1 LIKYFTYINFSQ
13 LINQI
18 SCPMKT
24 IRILLLAVLLPFVV
38 NAQTELSK
46 KTHKHTS
53 GSGREHQKNDS
64 LVRGVSFNVFVASVA
79 DFADSTKKP
88 LAKTAWQLW
97 KHEKWAELEQFF
109 STNNLNG
116 GWPPNRGALSLKMIT
131 LQAGLLVDRYGGYYD
146 ADSVFQDK
154 GTFVSFVDVPFPQR
168 ALPDKTLQSPYRV
181 YKILKP
187 IDSVKKGQI
196 IPWFNK
202 PGLGIQFELPY
213 NINDLKKGGYIA
225 EQKDK
230 ERPK

>member
-1 LIKYFTYINFSQ
+1 
-13 LINQI
+13 
-18 SCPMKT
+18 MKT
-24 IRILLLAVLLPFVV
+24 IRILLLAVLLPFVAS
-38 NAQTELSK
+38 AQTEHSQK
-46 KTHKHTS
+46 HKHVA
-53 GSGREHQKNDS
+53 GSVREHQKNDS
-64 LVRGVSFNVFVASVA
+64 IVRGVSYSVFVASVA
-79 DFADSTKKP
+79 DFADTTKKT

-154 GTFVSFVDVPFPQR
+154 GTFVSFVGVPFPQR
-168 ALPDKTLQSPYRV
+168 ALPDKALQSPYRV
-181 YKILKP
+181 YKIVKP
-187 IDSVKKGQI
+187 IDSVKRGQI

>member
-1 LIKYFTYINFSQ
+1 
-13 LINQI
+13 
-18 SCPMKT
+18 MKT
-24 IRILLLAVLLPFVV
+24 IRILLLAVLLPFVAS
-38 NAQTELSK
+38 AQTEHSQK
-46 KTHKHTS
+46 HKHVA
-53 GSGREHQKNDS
+53 GSVREHQKNDS
-64 LVRGVSFNVFVASVA
+64 LVRGVSYSVFVASVA
-79 DFADSTKKP
+79 DFADSTKKT

-97 KHEKWAELEQFF
+97 KHEQWAELEQFF

-154 GTFVSFVDVPFPQR
+154 GTFVSFVNVPFPQR

-181 YKILKP
+181 YKIVKP
-187 IDSVKKGQI
+187 IADVKKGQI

-230 ERPK
+230 ERPR

>member
-1 LIKYFTYINFSQ
+1 
-13 LINQI
+13 
-18 SCPMKT
+18 MKT
-24 IRILLLAVLLPFVV
+24 IRILLLAVLLPFAV
-38 NAQTELSK
+38 NAQTAQSK
-46 KTHKHTS
+46 KAHKHVD

-64 LVRGVSFNVFVASVA
+64 LVRGVSFSVFVASVA

-97 KHEKWAELEQFF
+97 KNEKWAELEQFF

-154 GTFVSFVDVPFPQR
+154 GTFVSFVGVPFPKR

-181 YKILKP
+181 YKIVKP
-187 IDSVKKGQI
+187 IDSVKRGQI
-196 IPWFNK
+196 IPWFDK
-202 PGLGIQFELPY
+202 PGLGTQYELPY

-230 ERPK
+230 ELAKK

>member
-1 LIKYFTYINFSQ
+1 
-13 LINQI
+13 
-18 SCPMKT
+18 MKT
-24 IRILLLAVLLPFVV
+24 IRILLLAVLLPFAV
-38 NAQTELSK
+38 NAQTAQSQ
-46 KTHKHTS
+46 KTHKHVAP
-53 GSGREHQKNDS
+53 SGRGHQKNDS
-64 LVRGVSFNVFVASVA
+64 LVRGVSFSVFVASVA

-97 KHEKWAELEQFF
+97 KNEKWAQLAQFF

-154 GTFVSFVDVPFPQR
+154 GTFVSFVGVPFPKR

-181 YKILKP
+181 YKIVKP
-187 IDSVKKGQI
+187 IDSVKRGQI
-196 IPWFNK
+196 IPWFDK
-202 PGLGIQFELPY
+202 PGLGVQFELPY
-213 NINDLKKGGYIA
+213 NINDLEKGGYIA

-230 ERPK
+230 ERPQK

>member
-1 LIKYFTYINFSQ
+1 
-13 LINQI
+13 
-18 SCPMKT
+18 MKT

-38 NAQTELSK
+38 NAQTERSK
-46 KTHKHTS
+46 KTHKHVA
-53 GSGREHQKNDS
+53 GSGREHHKNDS
-64 LVRGVSFNVFVASVA
+64 LVRGVSFSVFVASVA

-146 ADSVFQDK
+146 ADSVFQDR
-154 GTFVSFVDVPFPQR
+154 GTFVSKVDVPFPQR

-181 YKILKP
+181 YKIVKP
-187 IDSVKKGQI
+187 IDSVKRGQI

>member
-1 LIKYFTYINFSQ
+1 
-13 LINQI
+13 
-18 SCPMKT
+18 MKT

-38 NAQTELSK
+38 DAQTGHTK
-46 KTHKHTS
+46 NTHKHTV

-64 LVRGVSFNVFVASVA
+64 LVRGVSYSVFVASVA
-79 DFADSTKKP
+79 DFADSTKKQ

-131 LQAGLLVDRYGGYYD
+131 LQTGLLVDRYGGYYD

-154 GTFVSFVDVPFPQR
+154 GTFVSFVGVPFPQR

-181 YKILKP
+181 YKIVKP
-187 IDSVKKGQI
+187 IAGVKKGQI

-225 EQKDK
+225 EQKNK
-230 ERPK
+230 ESPK